1 MQRRCLFCDRPLAS
15 ASDEHGF
22 PAVRVAAYDATRHRL
37 WAVCD
42 RCRCWNLWPLED
54 RAEVIESMERLA
66 HDRGVPLAN
75 TANITLLQADEVAL
89 VRVGDAGLAE
99 RSWWRYGRE
108 LQRRHAF
115 QRRPS
120 SQLAGLLQGTLT
132 VLGQS
137 VGLADE
143 ERKVRWDRGGL
154 TDVKRWH
161 RFGRTVWAGRL
172 PCANCGS
179 VRRALLYDT
188 GWFVHPVM
196 GEEGLE
202 LRIPCPRCDFWSPG
216 DAYRLTGPMA
226 EGTLRRIL
234 AYQHFAGAETAA
246 IEAAA
251 RAIQDAGSAKALLAG
266 GGRSQSLWTMDRT
279 RALALDI
286 LVNEAAERRAL
297 LSLALDYEATWRRE
311 EELAAIIDAEL
322 TW

>member
-120 SQLAGLLQGTLT
+120 SQLAGS
-132 VLGQS
+132 S
-137 VGLADE
+137 VP
-143 ERKVRWDRGGL
+143 R
-154 TDVKRWH
+154 
-161 RFGRTVWAGRL
+161 RT
-172 PCANCGS
+172 CAS
-179 VRRALLYDT
+179 KSLSRRY
-188 GWFVHPVM
+188 
-196 GEEGLE
+196 
-202 LRIPCPRCDFWSPG
+202 
-216 DAYRLTGPMA
+216 
-226 EGTLRRIL
+226 
-234 AYQHFAGAETAA
+234 
-246 IEAAA
+246 AA
-251 RAIQDAGSAKALLAG
+251 RDSASKRAPAS
-266 GGRSQSLWTMDRT
+266 RSTRLNDR
-279 RALALDI
+279 R
-286 LVNEAAERRAL
+286 
-297 LSLALDYEATWRRE
+297 S
-311 EELAAIIDAEL
+311 
-322 TW
+322 